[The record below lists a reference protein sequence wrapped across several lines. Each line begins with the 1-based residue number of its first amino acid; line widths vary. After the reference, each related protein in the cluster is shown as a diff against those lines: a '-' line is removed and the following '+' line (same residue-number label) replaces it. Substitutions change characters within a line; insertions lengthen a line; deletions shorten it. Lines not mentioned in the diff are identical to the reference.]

1 MEEIFLFVGKEEP
14 QIVLFKCHGLYTSFI
29 YVLNFRLRVINYLWC
44 RTIDFPALAAEL
56 NVHYSELVTMRD
68 A

>member
-1 MEEIFLFVGKEEP
+1 MVWVHHLFGVKL
-14 QIVLFKCHGLYTSFI
+14 QITCNKLSAG
-29 YVLNFRLRVINYLWC
+29 

-56 NVHYSELVTMRD
+56 NVHYSRVDTMRD